1 MFGQKNRERG
11 YRSIEQSSLD
21 ALMTLAM
28 EFGNVALIG
37 GKAGN
42 VLFNLSNEGTG
53 RVIAIG

>member
-1 MFGQKNRERG
+1 
-11 YRSIEQSSLD
+11 
-21 ALMTLAM
+21 MTLAM
-28 EFGNVALIG
+28 EFGNVALIS